1 MNKKREDYP
10 SYFVKLCTGKA
21 AYEAKFSQ
29 NLRFDMSSVK
39 KAFEDSKRY
48 QIMLFTPHLIILKNA
63 GRSEITFSKDGRM
76 LIKEVSSKN
85 QAEAVV
91 EDVLQVALRA
101 SAKIREISAP

>member
-1 MNKKREDYP
+1 MKKKRKNHP
-10 SYFVKLCTGKA
+10 SYFVKLCKGKA

-39 KAFEDSKRY
+39 KAFDDSKRY
-48 QIMLFTPHLIILKNA
+48 RIVLFTPHLIIIEDA

-76 LIKEVSSKN
+76 LIKEASSKN
-85 QAEAVV
+85 QAEAIV

-101 SAKIREISAP
+101 ILR